1 MIEDKK
7 IVALN
12 FAVEDGMTGASAAY
26 HVVEHIGAD
35 YRNGYVTAMLNGYV
49 SENAFKSGKRY
60 LLARTLDFQET
71 DITAPDPGW
80 VYRKALE
87 GAAGIPK
94 DAQPVY
100 AE

>member
-35 YRNGYVTAMLNGYV
+35 YRNGYVTATLNGYV
-49 SENAFKSGKRY
+49 SENAFK
-60 LLARTLDFQET
+60 
-71 DITAPDPGW
+71 
-80 VYRKALE
+80 
-87 GAAGIPK
+87 
-94 DAQPVY
+94 
-100 AE
+100 

>member
-35 YRNGYVTAMLNGYV
+35 YRNGYVTATLNAMCRKMRLNRA
-49 SENAFKSGKRY
+49 NATCWRAHWIFRKR
-60 LLARTLDFQET
+60 T
-71 DITAPDPGW
+71 
-80 VYRKALE
+80 
-87 GAAGIPK
+87 
-94 DAQPVY
+94 
-100 AE
+100 